1 MPEYRI
7 TLYGTI
13 EFSDEFVIKTVDEDE
28 AREIGWNALPGEDII
43 EAEIIVELVEDDE

>member
-13 EFSDEFVIKTVDEDE
+13 EFSDEFVIKAVDEDE
-28 AREIGWNALPGEDII
+28 AREIGWNALPDEAFI
-43 EAEIIVELVEDDE
+43 EAESIVELIEDD